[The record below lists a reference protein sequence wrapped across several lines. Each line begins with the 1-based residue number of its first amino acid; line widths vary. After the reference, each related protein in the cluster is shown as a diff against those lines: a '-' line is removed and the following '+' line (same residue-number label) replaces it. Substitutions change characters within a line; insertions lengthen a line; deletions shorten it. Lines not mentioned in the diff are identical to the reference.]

1 MWWHNR
7 AMRAPRRNLHV
18 PLDEALYRRLRSE
31 AVRTGRPATELA
43 RNAIEAALRE
53 RQRFLLHE
61 SIGAYAAE
69 VAGTPADLDPVLER
83 AGRELFSGR
92 EKRRS

>member
-1 MWWHNR
+1 MGG
-7 AMRAPRRNLHV
+7 ASRRNLHV
-18 PLDEALYRRLRSE
+18 PLDEALYRRLRNE

-61 SIGAYAAE
+61 SIAAYAEA
-69 VAGTPADLDPVLER
+69 VAGTEADLDPALER
-83 AGRELFSGR
+83 AGAEHLSGR
-92 EKRRS
+92 KKRRS